1 MSREAYSFRWSA
13 MPITWAEGRGIAVVV
28 GSVAGVAVLYELVSL
43 AHRKELAAQLHSPT
57 NVWLG
62 AACLFVF
69 GYGLALVAPRV
80 ARWLG
85 MFTAAGGWAA
95 GSIAAYGGESLYA
108 VPLLCL
114 GLAAALIVLGAVRTE
129 HQQRSPRTS

>member
-1 MSREAYSFRWSA
+1 MSRPTYSFGGGA
-13 MPITWAEGRGIAVVV
+13 APITWAEGRSTAVVL
-28 GSVAGVAVLYELVSL
+28 GSVAGVALLYELLSF
-43 AHRKELAAQLHSPT
+43 AHRSEPGAQFHSPS

-80 ARWLG
+80 ARWFG

-95 GSIAAYGGESLYA
+95 GSIAAYGNETLYA

-114 GLAAALIVLGAVRTE
+114 GLVAAVIVLASFRNE
-129 HQQRSPRTS
+129 NQQRRPRTS

>member
-1 MSREAYSFRWSA
+1 M
-13 MPITWAEGRGIAVVV
+13 VV

-43 AHRKELAAQLHSPT
+43 AHRQQLAAQLHSPT

-80 ARWLG
+80 ARWFG

-114 GLAAALIVLGAVRTE
+114 GLAAALIVLGAHWTE
-129 HQQRSPRTS
+129 NQQRRARTS

>member
-1 MSREAYSFRWSA
+1 
-13 MPITWAEGRGIAVVV
+13 
-28 GSVAGVAVLYELVSL
+28 
-43 AHRKELAAQLHSPT
+43 
-57 NVWLG
+57 VWLG

-80 ARWLG
+80 ARWFG

-114 GLAAALIVLGAVRTE
+114 GLAAALIVLGAHWTE
-129 HQQRSPRTS
+129 HQQRRARTS